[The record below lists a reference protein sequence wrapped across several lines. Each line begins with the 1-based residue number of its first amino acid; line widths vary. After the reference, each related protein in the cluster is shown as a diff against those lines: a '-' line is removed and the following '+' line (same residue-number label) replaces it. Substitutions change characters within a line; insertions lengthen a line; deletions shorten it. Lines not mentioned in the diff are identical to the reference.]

1 MPQIGPLEILVVSV
15 IALIVFGPQRL
26 PEIARSVGKALNEF
40 KRQASDIR
48 AEFESGLEVEDE
60 PSTPGPIVHKGT
72 TNESATVAKL
82 PEPAPKMDPDPDPV
96 ADPDP
101 GTAGPEPAPKIDP
114 DPDPVTDPDPG
125 VAGSDDRPPVLDPDP
140 DAPPAP

>member
-60 PSTPGPIVHKGT
+60 PAAPGPIVHKGT
-72 TNESATVAKL
+72 TPEAAPVAKL
-82 PEPAPKMDPDPDPV
+82 PEDPPKMDPDPDAAPETGPAPQV
-96 ADPDP
+96 DPDP
-101 GTAGPEPAPKIDP
+101 EI
-114 DPDPVTDPDPG
+114 
-125 VAGSDDRPPVLDPDP
+125 DPDP
-140 DAPPAP
+140 DAPPSPS

>member
-60 PSTPGPIVHKGT
+60 PAAPGPIVHKGT
-72 TNESATVAKL
+72 TPENAPVARL
-82 PEPAPKMDPDPDPV
+82 PED
-96 ADPDP
+96 
-101 GTAGPEPAPKIDP
+101 APKIDP
-114 DPDPVTDPDPG
+114 DPGTAHETEPAPEETPEAAP
-125 VAGSDDRPPVLDPDP
+125 APQLDPDP
-140 DAPPAP
+140 DTRPSSS